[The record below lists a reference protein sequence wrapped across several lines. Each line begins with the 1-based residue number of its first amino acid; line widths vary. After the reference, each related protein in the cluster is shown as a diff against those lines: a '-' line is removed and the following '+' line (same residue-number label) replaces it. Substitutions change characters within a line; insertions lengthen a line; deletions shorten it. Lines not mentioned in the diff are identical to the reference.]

1 MTTRI
6 RKATR
11 DDIPD
16 MAAIVVGWEKDMPW
30 MPEGPTTDMIET
42 AMDEVFDLRDIHVVS
57 ETPSETIVGYMSV
70 DPDTDKIGAIYL
82 TATGQGHGKALI
94 DLAKQGRRF
103 LWLQT
108 HQPNTRAHRFYER
121 EGFKVMGEIGPDA
134 EGTPA
139 QYRMEWAA

>member
-1 MTTRI
+1 MTNRI
-6 RKATR
+6 RKAMR

-16 MAAIVVGWEKDMPW
+16 MAAIVVAWEKAMPW

-57 ETPSETIVGYMSV
+57 ETPPETIVGYMSV
-70 DPDTDKIGAIYL
+70 DPNTDKIGAIYL
-82 TATGQGHGKALI
+82 TVTGQGLGKALI
-94 DLAKQGRRF
+94 DQAKQGRRF

-121 EGFKVMGEIGPDA
+121 EGFRVTGEIAPDA
-134 EGTPA
+134 AGTPA

>member
-11 DDIPD
+11 EDIPD
-16 MAAIVVGWEKDMPW
+16 MAAIVVAWEKAMPW

-42 AMDEVFDLRDIHVVS
+42 AMDEVFDLRDIYVVS
-57 ETPSETIVGYMSV
+57 ETPPETIVGYMSV
-70 DPDTDKIGAIYL
+70 DPQKDKIGAIYL
-82 TATGQGHGKALI
+82 TVTGQGLGKALI
-94 DLAKQGRRF
+94 DQAKQGRRF

-108 HQPNTRAHRFYER
+108 HQPNTRAHRFYQR
-121 EGFKVMGEIGPDA
+121 EGFRVTGEIASDA